1 MSTDEAFAWTAPT
14 RRATCAVC
22 ARPLRACLCAW
33 VVPVAH
39 TTEVL
44 ILQHPLEVHHAKN
57 TARLLHLSLAR
68 SRLVVGEVFDPA
80 TLGCPRP
87 TWLLYP
93 PDPEP
98 SRGLQP
104 PQIPFAPPPGSPPPP
119 EGLRLVVPDATW
131 RKSRK
136 MLHLNP
142 WLRALPRL
150 SLEGSGASAYTIR
163 KAHLPGQLS
172 TLEATCA
179 ALALLEGDAARF
191 QPLLKAFEGF
201 VAQRKGF
208 VPG

>member
-1 MSTDEAFAWTAPT
+1 MSTEAACASSAPT
-14 RRATCAVC
+14 RRATCALC

-33 VVPVAH
+33 VAPVVH

-44 ILQHPLEVHHAKN
+44 ILQHPLEVRQAKN
-57 TARLLHLSLAR
+57 TARLLHLSLVH
-68 SRLVVGEVFDPA
+68 SRLVVGEVFDPDA
-80 TLGCPRP
+80 IASPRRTL
-87 TWLLYP
+87 LLYP

-98 SRGLQP
+98 SRGLPSPQSPLATP
-104 PQIPFAPPPGSPPPP
+104 PDAPPPP

-150 SLEGSGASAYTIR
+150 SLAGDAVSAYTIR
-163 KAHLPGQLS
+163 KAHRPGQLS

-201 VAQRKGF
+201 VAQQKGF